1 MKARWLIIS
10 LFLAFPFAFA
20 FFLSEA
26 RLGEKRI
33 ARPALVG
40 APLHAP
46 TPAAVVAEV
55 PSPAAPEEPP
65 APEPAVEEQS
75 APPVPK
81 STPTPDPVATPSAVA
96 AIPAPADEEVVILQG
111 SYTVED
117 RAFVYEPDI
126 KILLRDDVLLSS
138 PTGVMVSDEQQKLF
152 VGDMQMETAKN
163 TIVASEAVLNTH
175 SGQMTAKSVSVTFA
189 NESNQL
195 IKMTGENVTFTL
207 PTGKTPPEET
217 KPATISAAPTE
228 PPSPDATATPP
239 SP

>member
-33 ARPALVG
+33 ARPALVV
-40 APLHAP
+40 APPPAL
-46 TPAAVVAEV
+46 TPAAVEV
-55 PSPAAPEEPP
+55 EATPPAAPEEPP
-65 APEPAVEEQS
+65 APEPLVEEKS
-75 APPVPK
+75 VP
-81 STPTPDPVATPSAVA
+81 SVPEPTPTPDPVATPPAVA
-96 AIPAPADEEVVILQG
+96 ATPAPADEEVVILQG

-175 SGQMTAKSVSVTFA
+175 SGQMTAKSVSVSFA
-189 NESNQL
+189 NENNQL
-195 IKMTGENVTFTL
+195 IKMTGENVTLTL

-217 KPATISAAPTE
+217 GPAITSAAPTE
-228 PPSPDATATPP
+228 PVSPDATASPP